1 MIAALFLEQRH
12 VAEGPSRGVSRFFA
26 RHPARVELLY
36 EELEVQRELAT
47 ELLVGR
53 LLVKHGPKALSRDPV
68 QAGECHARSSNKPT
82 ADESRFQDS
91 SSRSS

>member
-1 MIAALFLEQRH
+1 MIAALFLEHRH
-12 VAEGPSRGVSRFFA
+12 VAEGPSRGALRFFA
-26 RHPARVELLY
+26 RHPVRVQLLHK
-36 EELEVQRELAT
+36 ELEVQGELAT

-53 LLVKHGPKALSRDPV
+53 LLVKHGPKALLRDPV